1 MNDLIKR
8 SLSGLLYVSLIV
20 LALNSYYLL
29 NTILIITSIICQLEF
44 NKLKDSKPKI
54 WILLIYSLV
63 FIILIFNPYQIL
75 NSELISIIINSILFT
90 TVFINLILIR
100 SLFMDQQPMNN
111 KYILSFFYIGVPFIF
126 LSFLSDENQPLNSNL
141 LLGVFIIVW
150 TNDTFAYLTGRTF
163 GKNKLFPS
171 ISPKKTIEG
180 FVGGGLFS
188 LIISIIFHSISN
200 TLNIWSWLVIAFIIF
215 TTGTL
220 GDLVESK
227 FKRIANVKD
236 SGAVMPGHGGLLDR
250 FDSIIFSIPFVYLFL
265 RFFEYVS

>member
-1 MNDLIKR
+1 MNDLTKR
-8 SLSGLLYVSLIV
+8 SLSGLLYVSLII
-20 LALNSYYLL
+20 LALNSYYFL
-29 NTILIITSIICQLEF
+29 NLILFLTSIICQLEF
-44 NKLKDSKPKI
+44 NKLKGSKPKT

-63 FIILIFNPYQIL
+63 FIALIFNPFQIF
-75 NSELISIIINSILFT
+75 NAELISIFINIILFIS
-90 TVFINLILIR
+90 VFINLILIR
-100 SLFMDQQPMNN
+100 GLFIDYQLLKN

-126 LSFLSDENQPLNSNL
+126 LSFLSIENQPLNSNI
-141 LLGVFIIVW
+141 LLGVFLIVW
-150 TNDTFAYLTGRTF
+150 TNDSFAYLTGRTF

-180 FVGGGLFS
+180 FIGGGFFS
-188 LIISIIFHSISN
+188 LIISFIFYSISN
-200 TLNIWSWLVIAFIIF
+200 TLNVWSWLVIATIIFII
-215 TTGTL
+215 GTL

-236 SGAVMPGHGGLLDR
+236 SGDIMPGHGGLLDR

>member
-1 MNDLIKR
+1 
-8 SLSGLLYVSLIV
+8 
-20 LALNSYYLL
+20 
-29 NTILIITSIICQLEF
+29 
-44 NKLKDSKPKI
+44 
-54 WILLIYSLV
+54 
-63 FIILIFNPYQIL
+63 
-75 NSELISIIINSILFT
+75 
-90 TVFINLILIR
+90 
-100 SLFMDQQPMNN
+100 MNN

-126 LSFLSDENQPLNSNL
+126 LSFLSDENKPLDSNL

-265 RFFEYVS
+265 RFF